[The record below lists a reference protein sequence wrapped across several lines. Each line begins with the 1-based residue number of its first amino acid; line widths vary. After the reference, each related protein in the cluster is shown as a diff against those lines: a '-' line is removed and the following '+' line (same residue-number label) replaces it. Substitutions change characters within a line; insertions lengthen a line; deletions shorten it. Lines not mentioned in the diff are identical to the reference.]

1 MKKAFNIDGASIFG
15 MIFGLGGLL
24 FAAYQVKKQD
34 VLAKK
39 LDLSIEELEKKT
51 SVEVTDSAVNKA
63 LDRAVEREVRSA
75 VADAVR
81 DVKNDIHAE
90 LSKTVRKEVDSSFQL
105 IKDQTAEKISEQVAA
120 IDEYALKNAVTKK
133 AEEKILKKFDG
144 SLDGVL
150 GDFRHQLG
158 TVSKVWESVAD
169 AMTPR
174 RAGSGSGMTFRL
186 E

>member
-1 MKKAFNIDGASIFG
+1 MKKAFNIDVASIFG

-34 VLAKK
+34 DLAKK

-90 LSKTVRKEVDSSFQL
+90 LSKTVEATHGLRGDMKLTLQRGECIIVPAHTEGCTLRKA
-105 IKDQTAEKISEQVAA
+105 KDAR
-120 IDEYALKNAVTKK
+120 
-133 AEEKILKKFDG
+133 IL
-144 SLDGVL
+144 
-150 GDFRHQLG
+150 
-158 TVSKVWESVAD
+158 
-169 AMTPR
+169 
-174 RAGSGSGMTFRL
+174 
-186 E
+186 